1 MPSEDDKPNRGRRGR
16 RKNSGR
22 AGGEEAHRRRRL
34 AMVDKQIKKRGVTD
48 PRVLAAMAAVPR
60 HRFVH
65 KSQTA
70 DAYQDHPLPI
80 AASQTISQPYIVAL
94 MAEAAE
100 ITPDDRVLE
109 VGTGS
114 GYGAAV
120 LAELA
125 GEVVTV
131 ERHQNLADTAAK
143 VLAELGYDN
152 VTVVKADGSLGYA
165 AGAPYSAVVVT
176 ASTENIPVPLVE
188 QLADGGRLIVPLG
201 PLGQV
206 QHLTRLRST
215 GGQRS
220 TETLSMVRFVPLIG
234 DTEDG
239 QQLPASP

>member
-1 MPSEDDKPNRGRRGR
+1 
-16 RKNSGR
+16 
-22 AGGEEAHRRRRL
+22 
-34 AMVDKQIKKRGVTD
+34 MVDKQIKKRGVVD

-60 HRFVH
+60 HRFV
-65 KSQTA
+65 SQNADQTA
-70 DAYQDHPLPI
+70 AAYQDHPLPI
-80 AASQTISQPYIVAL
+80 PVSQTISQPYIVAL

-100 ITPDDRVLE
+100 ITPNDRVLE

-131 ERHQNLADTAAK
+131 ERHQKLADAAAE

-206 QHLTRLRST
+206 QHLTLLRST
-215 GGQRS
+215 GGQRT